1 MSEKQIP
8 SLEYIKQNTL
18 YVTETFD
25 GSNITGSY
33 EELVPRADDAIMP
46 ATYTHQPKD
55 LQDFYKAQQK
65 AYRMTYDTS
74 LLNVDSFYEKWA
86 KDPHQFD
93 PAKRKPIGKLHSFL
107 NKIYDTNH
115 GDQNT
120 NVIVNNYD
128 NGTMGNH
135 TLKCFVSALSEI
147 GPRYD
152 FDVVEY
158 TPHDP
163 DNPYSYDTIT
173 VQEDDDKKVEDY
185 GKNAN
190 DQAIHNSPYF
200 SRGDK
205 AKTPVP
211 AYEMETDDHG
221 KTKAR
226 GIMNIDGRAV
236 PVAIS
241 STYGGHTFTKDEMD
255 SLISGKE
262 TDILGFKTKAGNVVD
277 IKGKITKQSY
287 MGNTYYGFERTDLQK
302 QRTRNG
308 IELVDPEKNQTETQF
323 K

>member
-1 MSEKQIP
+1 MSEKTIP

-25 GSNITGSY
+25 GSNVTGSY
-33 EELVPRADDAIMP
+33 EELAPLADDAIMP

-55 LQDFYKAQQK
+55 LQDFYKSQQK
-65 AYRMTYDTS
+65 AYRMTYDTG
-74 LLNVDSFYEKWA
+74 LLDVESFYEKWS

-93 PAKRKPIGKLHSFL
+93 PPKREPIGKLHSFL
-107 NKIYDTNH
+107 NKIYDANY
-115 GDQNT
+115 GDQNV

-128 NGTMGNH
+128 NETMGNH
-135 TLKCFVSALSEI
+135 TLKCFVRALSEM

-152 FDVVEY
+152 FNVVAY
-158 TPHDP
+158 VPHDP

-173 VQEDDDKKVEDY
+173 VQEDNYKKIADY

-190 DQAIHNSPYF
+190 DQAIKNSPYF
-200 SRGDK
+200 SKGDK
-205 AKTPVP
+205 TETPVP
-211 AYEMETDDHG
+211 AYEIRTDDHCR
-221 KTKAR
+221 TKAH
-226 GIMNIDGRAV
+226 GIMNINGKAV

-241 STYGGHTFTKDEMD
+241 SKYGEHTFTKDEMD

-262 TDILGFKTKAGNVVD
+262 TEIRDFRTKAGGVVN
-277 IKGKITKQSY
+277 IRGKITKQSY
-287 MGNTYYGFERTDLQK
+287 RGNTYYGFERTDLQK